1 MDALFICK
9 FKPTE
14 ELMFEIQKTCSKK
27 NISLENIFSLI
38 LIIIFP
44 IILYVGTKDAITI
57 PVGLLSGIFIVICM
71 KLRFYSS
78 TKIESKTIYY
88 NSDKTEVRILFY
100 DNNII
105 SENEVTKNETVTD
118 FTSITK
124 VTQSKNLFFLFLY
137 NNAFIIIDKN
147 RFEKGTCEEF
157 EEFIKT
163 KAVNAKIKL

>member
-57 PVGLLSGIFIVICM
+57 PVGLLSGIFIVIC
-71 KLRFYSS
+71 SS

-88 NSDKTEVRILFY
+88 NSDETEVRILFY